1 MSSKNILT
9 ASIVVPV
16 TLGFA
21 GLLYYA
27 SQKPGLL
34 YYASQKP
41 KTDAERHIEQ
51 VKQNSRSNLV
61 FDAKNPKFLTFG
73 GSTRRHKKGNKQTKK
88 HRKN

>member
-27 SQKPGLL
+27 SQKP
-34 YYASQKP
+34 
-41 KTDAERHIEQ
+41 KTDAEKHIEQ
-51 VKQNSRSNLV
+51 VKQNPDSNLIYNP
-61 FDAKNPKFLTFG
+61 KNPKFLTFG
-73 GSTRRHKKGNKQTKK
+73 GSTRTHKKGTKHTKK
-88 HRKN
+88 QRKN